1 MVAGDWWLVAP
12 HFAASRLTGGPGV
25 LSLLFS
31 QGVINDAVSIV
42 LFDASLKQGVQM
54 IAENDGAG
62 PSNVRL
68 SFCLHLYFPG
78 HCSDSSFEPYGVWVY
93 GSWVGVGVAQ
103 RQRQR
108 SFCLYLCLCLSVFL
122 CLSFVYSSNVRL
134 FATFAQTPR
143 RAAEW
148 GPQEGRHFAVNLF
161 VHTCLYKQNIMEK
174 AGPFSVARLKM
185 ALPFHS
191 RLAFT
196 GSASP
201 ICPPVSAAPISPS
214 LDTLFALSRLSC
226 RCAQLCAQLYFP
238 VTVATVPSIY
248 TLTHRADR

>member
-122 CLSFVYSSNVRL
+122 CLSFCLLEQRSPVRNL
-134 FATFAQTPR
+134 RPNPAPR
-143 RAAEW
+143 
-148 GPQEGRHFAVNLF
+148 GRVGTARGQALRCELVCTHLF
-161 VHTCLYKQNIMEK
+161 VQTKHYGKGRSIFSRSTEN
-174 AGPFSVARLKM
+174 GP
-185 ALPFHS
+185 
-191 RLAFT
+191 AF
-196 GSASP
+196 P
-201 ICPPVSAAPISPS
+201 
-214 LDTLFALSRLSC
+214 
-226 RCAQLCAQLYFP
+226 
-238 VTVATVPSIY
+238 
-248 TLTHRADR
+248 